1 MRVDADMFGTL
12 DVAMSGLRANR
23 KNVDVITSNVVN
35 ARTTDVGNGQPY
47 RRLEAIFKAAD
58 KGISG
63 VEISEVTEDMSEF
76 ERVLKPG
83 HPQADAEGYVQ
94 MPNVNLPQE
103 LISLN
108 MATRAYEASAAILKR
123 YQKMVQTSLELLK

>member
-1 MRVDADMFGTL
+1 MRVDGDMFGTL
-12 DVAMSGLRANR
+12 DIAMSGLRANR
-23 KNVDVITSNVVN
+23 KHVDVITSNVVN

-47 RRLEAIFKAAD
+47 RRLEAIFKASD
-58 KGISG
+58 DGISG